1 MRSRLPAALASVAG
15 FACTTF
21 TFYLIA
27 NYDGA
32 SLYADDRGAAG
43 NWFRSRRPG
52 QALGTDPIASLALAN
67 PSEYAVKCSAS
78 TTAERVVELYAS
90 RWDVVNVL
98 LFPTSPKLAA
108 DAAPLAALC
117 GAPAAL
123 NQFGGDPVVR
133 CPSQWFS
140 AAYGCVDTPRPS
152 SGPLWRRLELPPAER
167 TTRVTT
173 TTMPAVSADEAAAA
187 RTVKYHADAGH
198 DSDTL
203 RPCDVAVYGVPS
215 DDGEVQWMADHLRV
229 QSTETLHAIV
239 LIGSRA
245 SVCGAAAQER

>member
-117 GAPAAL
+117 GAPVAL

-173 TTMPAVSADEAAAA
+173 TTARCSGWRTICECRARRRCMRSCSSAVALACAARRRRSGEAACL
-187 RTVKYHADAGH
+187 
-198 DSDTL
+198 S
-203 RPCDVAVYGVPS
+203 
-215 DDGEVQWMADHLRV
+215 
-229 QSTETLHAIV
+229 V
-239 LIGSRA
+239 LCRRSC
-245 SVCGAAAQER
+245 S